1 MGGLLLGDYAFLG
14 PEYGGAYRWAT
25 WHIMPPLREP
35 SKAQCVE
42 FLPIRYFD
50 TIPTFSRGGPWA
62 ADAVLIHTS
71 PPDPHGFVSLG
82 VSVSYPL
89 PIARQAPLVIAE
101 VNERMPR
108 TLGNALLHLSEID
121 WWVETSHPL
130 VEYPP
135 VPVGEVER
143 RIAAHVAELIPDG
156 ATVQIGIGSLP
167 QAIMETL
174 VHKRDL
180 GIHSLLVDHMIGL
193 VEKGVITNARKTL
206 NPGRMDIGEIMG
218 TDHLFRFAH
227 ENPIIN
233 MEPSSFIHNPMVIA
247 RIENF
252 VSINSALEVDLSGQ
266 VNAESLGEE
275 QVSGIGG
282 QYDFVE
288 GAYWSPGG
296 KSIIALPSTSG
307 RGAERSRIVPRLAAG
322 TKVTT
327 PRYLTDHVVTEY
339 GVAHLKG
346 KSESERARALIAIA
360 HPKFRDEISAA
371 L

>member
-1 MGGLLLGDYAFLG
+1 
-14 PEYGGAYRWAT
+14 
-25 WHIMPPLREP
+25 
-35 SKAQCVE
+35 
-42 FLPIRYFD
+42 
-50 TIPTFSRGGPWA
+50 
-62 ADAVLIHTS
+62 
-71 PPDPHGFVSLG
+71 
-82 VSVSYPL
+82 
-89 PIARQAPLVIAE
+89 
-101 VNERMPR
+101 
-108 TLGNALLHLSEID
+108 
-121 WWVETSHPL
+121 
-130 VEYPP
+130 
-135 VPVGEVER
+135 
-143 RIAAHVAELIPDG
+143 
-156 ATVQIGIGSLP
+156 
-167 QAIMETL
+167 METL

-307 RGAERSRIVPRLAAG
+307 KGAERSRIVPRLAAG

-339 GVAHLKG
+339 GAAHLKG